1 MSAKSAVPHAAEAG
15 QRLVFVVDDHQLLG
29 EITEGLLQAAG
40 YDTRLFSDPLL
51 ARDALLRADPA
62 PDALVTDYDLGPM
75 KGLDLI
81 AVARSVSPTMKCV
94 LVSGTADPELLLCQ
108 PVKADQFIA
117 KPFNGTQLVGTVDRL
132 LET

>member
-1 MSAKSAVPHAAEAG
+1 MSARADSHHVSEGGKG
-15 QRLVFVVDDHQLLG
+15 LVFVVDDHQLLG

-40 YDTRLFSDPLL
+40 YGTRLFSDPLL
-51 ARDALLRADPA
+51 ARDALLCADP
-62 PDALVTDYDLGPM
+62 PPHALVTDYDLGPL

-94 LVSGTADPELLLCQ
+94 LVSGTADPELLLRL

-117 KPFNGTQLVGTVDRL
+117 KPFNGTHLVGTVDRL
-132 LET
+132 LGA